1 MNNEIILMCNAMK
14 QKNNIFIREN
24 NLLLLICA
32 GNFERVENKLIK
44 FTARDINQKY
54 IFKCLHFQF
63 K

>member
-1 MNNEIILMCNAMK
+1 MK